1 MSPLPWT
8 CYFEM
13 PTGCP
18 VGEVKPVS
26 SGRAGAGGLQV
37 ISVEMVFKYLTLCDC
52 AKQWVW
58 VHQPDVGKM
67 QRNQPRKV
75 REAFGEEEESQ
86 ETSCSGS
93 QGKKIFLRR
102 ERKQAESN
110 AAVEED
116 EGET

>member
-1 MSPLPWT
+1 
-8 CYFEM
+8 M

-18 VGEVKPVS
+18 VGEVKPVRS
-26 SGRAGAGGLQV
+26 SGRAGAGGLH
-37 ISVEMVFKYLTLCDC
+37 LTLCDC

-93 QGKKIFLRR
+93 QGKKI
-102 ERKQAESN
+102 
-110 AAVEED
+110 
-116 EGET
+116 